1 MVRTWQMA
9 VSLPIY
15 QRLLTLRDDRAQLLG
30 RQVTYS
36 EVLEMLLDEH
46 ATKEDA

>member
-1 MVRTWQMA
+1 MAIQTWQLA
-9 VSLPIY
+9 VSIPTY
-15 QRLLTLRDDRAQLLG
+15 KRLAELKDTRTAELG

-46 ATKEDA
+46 AREDA